1 MVQHAAG
8 VVHLLAFGTEIRM
21 IRLWAGSIVLI
32 AGGHAGPVAGLF
44 LLRRVRSAYALG
56 YWLST
61 YRA

>member
-8 VVHLLAFGTEIRM
+8 SFIYGRSARDQDDC
-21 IRLWAGSIVLI
+21 LWAGSIVLI

-44 LLRRVRSAYALG
+44 LLLRVRSAYALG